1 MGGPGERIFFI
12 EAEHVPDV
20 LRDSN
25 RLALARRIA
34 TRYYIGFG
42 TAVAHYGLTT
52 QHTDRSDLV
61 GGVHRATVTSW

>member
-12 EAEHVPDV
+12 EAEHGPDV

-42 TAVAHYGLTT
+42 RAVVHYGVTT